1 MVKDPVCGMEIDPQQ
16 AGARME
22 YQGATYFFCSQDCH
36 ERFMADPE
44 RYAQKATLRT

>member
-1 MVKDPVCGMEIDPQQ
+1 MVKDPVCGMEVDPRH
-16 AGARME
+16 AAATME
-22 YQGATYFFCSQDCH
+22 YHGPTYAFCSQDDH